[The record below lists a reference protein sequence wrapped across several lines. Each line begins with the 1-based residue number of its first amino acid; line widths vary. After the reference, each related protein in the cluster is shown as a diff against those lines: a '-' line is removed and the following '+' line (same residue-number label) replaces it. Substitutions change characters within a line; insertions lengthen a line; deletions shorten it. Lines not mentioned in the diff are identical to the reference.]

1 MSYVLVREW
10 ILRKAPKDQ
19 TPQSD
24 GDALPLP
31 SIFSRAPEN
40 DAPRYTHDQ
49 REEAPDRQHDDD
61 HRGHPVLF
69 FFHRLGPVQ
78 GVVPAELPVR
88 PTFARGSRRQ
98 AHIYSCVLEVRPD
111 AHVEPREHAAAE
123 DA

>member
-1 MSYVLVREW
+1 MVQ
-10 ILRKAPKDQ
+10 LRRDGRSLDGAWRPLL
-19 TPQSD
+19 SAARD

-69 FFHRLGPVQ
+69 FFHGLLAVQ
-78 GVVPAELPVR
+78 GVVPTQFPVR
-88 PTFARGSRRQ
+88 STLARGPRRQ
-98 AHIYSCVLEVRPD
+98 AHVDRRVLEVRAD
-111 AHVEPREHAAAE
+111 AHVQSR
-123 DA
+123 